1 MDLITNPAG
10 KSTLP
15 QELILGSLGF
25 IPQWVAEAF
34 DLTPDTVI
42 PTVVDDLYGMGSGSD
57 RPQEGFTM
65 LEDGT
70 MLYRGD
76 PPLVPI
82 AEYVPEDQAMRKQ
95 QGWVYKVYQ
104 YEYGYVNFV
113 RAGIGANAGT
123 ELKTDIPHM
132 TRMD

>member
-1 MDLITNPAG
+1 MDLILDPTDAG
-10 KSTLP
+10 TMDHG
-15 QELILGSLGF
+15 LILNSLGF
-25 IPQWVAEAF
+25 IPMWLAEAF
-34 DLTPDTVI
+34 DRAPDRVI
-42 PTVVDDLYGMGSGSD
+42 PTVIDDMYGMGSHSSS
-57 RPQEGFTM
+57 PQEGFTM

-70 MLYRGD
+70 MLGEGD

-82 AEYVPEDQAMRKQ
+82 AEYVPEDQEEQKQ

-123 ELKTDIPHM
+123 ELKADIPHM